1 MAGKLLT
8 RFLAMTVAA
17 GALAGPAHA
26 LDLPFGLGGRQ
37 VQSQPRET
45 APPVLMAQMGDSSV
59 RISQMEE
66 EMRRLT
72 GKVEELSFLVLQL
85 QEQLRK
91 TQEDNEFR
99 FQDLEKGGK
108 SGGASQTT
116 PQRRSEAQ
124 PALPAA
130 GAPAS
135 EASSRVASATPSTMN
150 EGAARPTP
158 SASAAPASAQGG
170 DEIGALI
177 GEGFGNESAKP
188 AAAPAA
194 APQPNVKTASIKAN
208 GPGELYGLGYNHM
221 LSGDYALAEQ
231 TFRQYTQTYPN
242 SGDAADAQYW
252 LGESLYAQAK
262 YREAAEVFLNA
273 QKAHPQAPKA
283 PEMMLKLGM
292 SLVHLDNRE
301 TACITYAEIG
311 KRYPTMSANVKRKLQ
326 AEEKTAR
333 CS

>member
-8 RFLAMTVAA
+8 RFLALTVAV

-26 LDLPFGLGGRQ
+26 LDLPFGWGGRPA
-37 VQSQPRET
+37 QSEAREA
-45 APPVLMAQMGDSSV
+45 APPVLMAQMSDSGV
-59 RISQMEE
+59 RISQMED

-99 FQDLEKGGK
+99 FQDLEKAGK

-124 PALPAA
+124 PTLPAA

-135 EASSRVASATPSTMN
+135 EPSSRVASATPSSMN
-150 EGAARPTP
+150 DGASRA
-158 SASAAPASAQGG
+158 AAPASVPATSGGG

-177 GEGFGNESAKP
+177 GEGGSTEMAKP
-188 AAAPAA
+188 AAAPASP
-194 APQPNVKTASIKAN
+194 APQTNTRTASIKAN

-242 SGDAADAQYW
+242 SSDAADAQYW

>member
-1 MAGKLLT
+1 MAGQVVS
-8 RFLAMTVAA
+8 RFLLA
-17 GALAGPAHA
+17 GVGLAALAGPASA
-26 LDLPFGLGGRQ
+26 LELPFGFGAPA
-37 VQSQPRET
+37 PRAEIRE
-45 APPVLMAQMGDSSV
+45 AASVRMAQVSDATV
-59 RISQMEE
+59 RVSQMED

-99 FQDLEKGGK
+99 FEDLEKAKGGN
-108 SGGASQTT
+108 GAAQAA
-116 PQRRSEAQ
+116 PQRRSEIE
-124 PALPAA
+124 PAEAPGA
-130 GAPAS
+130 APAT
-135 EASSRVASATPSTMN
+135 ASRVASAAPPTMSD
-150 EGAARPTP
+150 APARAP
-158 SASAAPASAQGG
+158 AAAPAAGG

-177 GEGFGNESAKP
+177 GGGGAAGSAAASTP
-188 AAAPAA
+188 AAPAKD
-194 APQPNVKTASIKAN
+194 PMQVASIKTKGA
-208 GPGELYGLGYNHM
+208 GELYGLGYNHM
-221 LSGDYALAEQ
+221 LSGDYAQAEQ

-242 SGDAADAQYW
+242 SSDAPDAQYW
-252 LGESLYAQAK
+252 LGESLYAQSK

-273 QKAHPQAPKA
+273 QKAHPQTPKA

-301 TACITYAEIG
+301 TACITYAEIN
-311 KRYPTMSANVKRKLQ
+311 KRYPNMSANVKRKVQ